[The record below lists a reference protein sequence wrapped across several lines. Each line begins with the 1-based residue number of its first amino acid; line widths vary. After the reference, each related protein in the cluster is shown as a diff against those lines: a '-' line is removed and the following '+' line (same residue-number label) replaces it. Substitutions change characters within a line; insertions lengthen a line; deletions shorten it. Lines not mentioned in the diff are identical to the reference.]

1 MRVRSITVVVL
12 SALLALIGACNF
24 PVPTPTA
31 QQVAATETAQAAVPV
46 TGGTGTP
53 TTTPTT
59 TTLSVSTAT
68 PCRSGPEAAYGVVA
82 TLNPGSAF
90 IIVGK
95 YTAGNFWVIA
105 NPAGGTCWV
114 FGRNAIVAGNTD
126 RLPEFPAPPLPASTP
141 TLTAVPAGPVPPA
154 PTGLS
159 GSRFCARGMNGK
171 TLIWREDVVLTWQ
184 SGTGELGYRIFR
196 DNQPVLTV
204 DTPTADFQFT
214 YNRNAGVS
222 SDTFSVEAYNNFGAS
237 PRSSV
242 YVPRCP

>member
-1 MRVRSITVVVL
+1 MKRSHLIPVL
-12 SALLALIGACNF
+12 LIALLVLVEACNF

-31 QQVAATETAQAAVPV
+31 QQLSATETAQAAVPV
-46 TGGTGTP
+46 TGATGTP
-53 TTTPTT
+53 AT

-68 PCRSGPEAAYGVVA
+68 PCRSGPGVAYSVLA

-95 YTAGNFWVIA
+95 YTAGNFWIIA

-114 FGRNAIVAGNTD
+114 FGKNAIVAGNTD
-126 RLPEFPAPPLPASTP
+126 RLPEYPAPPMPASTP
-141 TLTAVPAGPVPPA
+141 TPTAAAAGPVPTA
-154 PTGLS
+154 PGGLS
-159 GSRFCARGMNGK
+159 ASRFCARGMNGK

-184 SGTGELGYRIFR
+184 SSTGQIGYRIYR
-196 DNQPVLTV
+196 DNQPVLTI
-204 DTPTADFQFT
+204 DIPTADLQFT

-222 SDTFSVEAYNNFGAS
+222 SDTFSVEAYNNSGAS